1 MKTYLGLG
9 ANVGDRRANLE
20 AALVALRN
28 VSSRHRVSPV
38 YETPAMTPEGAPDN
52 WNRPFLNAVAEI
64 EFKGN
69 PRQLLELIKK
79 IEARLGRE
87 PDGERWAPR
96 PIDIDILWMEGVSVS
111 ESDLI
116 IPHIGLEDRSFV
128 LAPLKEI
135 APDLK
140 LPSGRTA
147 LAAFRA
153 LETSLTSWMTIVN
166 ATPDSFSDGGAFSS
180 GSTFEATLTE
190 ADRYCVQIVDVGAES
205 TKPNG
210 KPVPEEEE
218 WRRLRPFLGMFASQF
233 SGRVLRPRLSVDTRR
248 ASIAEKALEHGADI
262 INDVG
267 FGRDLRMV
275 DVLRSSDCDYCVA
288 HSVTAPVDPTRTLPP
303 SLDVVAHLKQI
314 ATDKLDELA
323 TNGVAPA
330 RVIFDPGIGFGK
342 TWRHNLDILKRVEEL
357 LELPCRIAIGHS
369 RKSFMKLFSE
379 RAPDERDAETLGIS
393 MRLAAT
399 SVDWIRVHQGTL
411 HARAALAFRH
421 LDW

>member
-20 AALVALRN
+20 AALVALQK
-28 VSSRHRVSPV
+28 VSPRIRVSPV
-38 YETPAMTPEGAPDN
+38 YETPAMTPEGAPDD

-79 IEARLGRE
+79 IEARLDRA
-87 PDGERWAPR
+87 PDGKRWAPR
-96 PIDIDILWMEGVSVS
+96 TIDIDILWMEGVSVS
-111 ESDLI
+111 EPDLI
-116 IPHIGLEDRSFV
+116 IPHIGLEQRSFV
-128 LAPLKEI
+128 LGPLKEI
-135 APDLK
+135 APDLE
-140 LPSGRTA
+140 LASGRKA

-153 LETSLTSWMTIVN
+153 LETPLTSWMTIVN
-166 ATPDSFSDGGAFSS
+166 ATPDSFSDGGAFVS
-180 GSTFEATLTE
+180 GSAFEAALAE
-190 ADRYCVQIVDVGAES
+190 ADQCCVQIVDVGGES
-205 TKPNG
+205 TRPNG
-210 KPVPEEEE
+210 TPVPEEEE
-218 WRRLRPFLGMFASQF
+218 WSRLRPFLEMFASHF
-233 SGRVLRPRLSVDTRR
+233 SGRVFRPRLSVDTHR
-248 ASIAEKALEHGADI
+248 AAIAGKALEFGADI

-267 FGRDLRMV
+267 FGRDLRMA
-275 DVLRSSDCDYCVA
+275 DVLKSADCDYCVA
-288 HSVTAPVDPTRTLPP
+288 HSVTAPVDPARTLPA

-323 TNGVAPA
+323 SYGIAPA

-369 RKSFMKLFSE
+369 RKGFMKLFSH
-379 RAPDERDAETLGIS
+379 RAPDERDAETMGIS
-393 MRLAAT
+393 MRLAGTA
-399 SVDWIRVHQGTL
+399 VDWIRVHQGPL

-421 LDW
+421 LDR